1 MNEHHD
7 RKPEECTIAFAGDL
21 LCPAEL
27 TECTGGNYEICFE
40 KIAPYLKK
48 ADLAVAN
55 LETPVAGEDL
65 RYTYEKYRFNT
76 PESYLTAIKSAGILF
91 VSCAMNHC
99 MDRGEIGIDRTL
111 DNCRAAGLETTGMY
125 KTEADRD
132 KISVKNIGGIKVAFV
147 NYTYGTN
154 AFAHRTF
161 LRNGYKVNLLQPEET
176 LDGSIH
182 LLNSPEQIEA
192 DVKRIYSD
200 EKEKYAPIVNPY
212 LNRLERD
219 IKEAKNKPI
228 LSLCC
233 STAAGNT
240 TPKSTLTRVSSSAK
254 SRNTARTLSS
264 DFTRT
269 LYREASTRTEFL
281 RRSASEIFCPPES
294 TTAAKSTGV
303 ITLF

>member
-1 MNEHHD
+1 MNEHSDH
-7 RKPEECTIAFAGDL
+7 KPEECTITFAGDM

-76 PESYLTAIKSAGILF
+76 PVSYLTAVKSAGISF

-99 MDRGEIGIDRTL
+99 MDRDEIGIDRTL
-111 DNCRAAGLETTGMY
+111 DNCRAAGIETTGMY
-125 KTEADRD
+125 KTAADRD
-132 KISVKNIGGIKVAFV
+132 KISVKIISGIKVAFV

-176 LDGSIH
+176 LEGSIH

-200 EKEKYAPIVNPY
+200 EKEKYAPTVNPY

-219 IKEAKNKPI
+219 LKELKK
-228 LSLCC
+228 
-233 STAAGNT
+233 
-240 TPKSTLTRVSSSAK
+240 
-254 SRNTARTLSS
+254 
-264 DFTRT
+264 
-269 LYREASTRTEFL
+269 TE
-281 RRSASEIFCPPES
+281 
-294 TTAAKSTGV
+294 
-303 ITLF
+303 